1 MVATEALREDRAVR
15 LRAIEPQRSSIVQA
29 PAGSGK
35 TSLLTLRFLRL
46 LAVVERPEEIVAIT
60 FTRKA
65 ASEMRHR
72 IVAALAAATRP
83 LPATAGTQER
93 LEHEL
98 AIAALARSRDRGW
111 DLDCH
116 PARLQVQTIDALH
129 HWLARRLPLQ
139 ARTGL
144 STSLVDNA
152 EALYAEAAA
161 RTLRQLEEDSQIAVA
176 LTRLVRALGYQ
187 PWLLAEQLR
196 AMLAQRE
203 LWLPRLPA
211 PGTEAE
217 LRDSTNRLLGAAVV
231 LELQRLA
238 AALPAEAMQP
248 ALAAL
253 RAAAREGGAASPL
266 APLLEL
272 EGLPAPSV
280 AALPQWRLLANVL
293 LTAADRA
300 CFRKAV
306 TVDEGFPPVSAG
318 RQWRPL
324 KQAMT
329 VALEQLRDQPQ
340 LAAVLARVRELP
352 PVTIDDAQW
361 ERVAALCPVLRAA
374 AAELVVL
381 FAERGQLD
389 HAAVA
394 AAAREALGSAAA
406 PSELA
411 LALDYRIRHLLVD
424 EYQDTSPAQER
435 LLELLVAG
443 WQAGD
448 GRSLFCVGDPM
459 QSIYGFREADV
470 TLFLEAWRRG
480 IGGVPLAA
488 ARLRSNFR
496 AAAPLVE
503 WVNATFARLL
513 PQADDFER
521 GAVSYSP
528 ALPVR
533 PDEAGAGVRI
543 HALPGGAAEAIA
555 GRVVKV
561 IAAVRAAAGGA
572 GRQPSIAILVR
583 NRASL
588 PAVLGALRTS
598 GIEFCGVE
606 LEALTERLAIRDLLA
621 LLRALLH
628 PGDRTAWLAVLRAPW
643 CGLTLGDLHA
653 LAAGA
658 EIELWPEVLADP
670 ATAQR
675 LSADGGRRIARLAG
689 RLNRAIAERGERSLG
704 CWLRA
709 AWLALDGPAAL
720 TESSDLDNA
729 ESMFAALD
737 ALELEA
743 GPCPQRSAIETALA
757 GLMASPQGS
766 AGAGVQVMTIHR
778 AKGLEFDVVIVPDL
792 QRGKRRTERQLLYWT
807 GVAIAPDQR
816 GLLLAGHA
824 GPEATGAAA
833 DPLEQW
839 MRRLVTEREEL
850 ELGRLAYVAA
860 TRARWQLHLIGSA
873 SIVWRDGQPRL
884 REPRRDSLL
893 RFFWPVLAA
902 DFERELAAAHEA
914 GHIAEP
920 GAQGRPRRCAAPF
933 ARLPVD
939 FSPAVPAALPRPPR
953 LRIAGE
959 TVGTVRPEFDWAGSV
974 AQASGEVV
982 HDEIER
988 LARADQP
995 AERLPLRPASWR
1007 RELQARG
1014 LSGEYL
1020 ERAVARVDQAIRRMR
1035 TSPLAA
1041 RLLDPAMAEATSEL
1055 ALTATVAGG
1064 VQSLRVDRTF
1074 VDPDGVRWI
1083 VDWKTGTHE
1092 GTGLDAFLDAEL
1104 DRYAPQL
1111 MRYAEVLRRLDGR
1124 PQKVG
1129 LYFPLL
1135 DAWREW
1141 QPATSGPPR

>member
-1 MVATEALREDRAVR
+1 MATEVRQEDLAVR

-72 IVAALAAATRP
+72 IVAALAAAARP
-83 LPATAGTQER
+83 LTEAAGPQER

-98 AIAALARSRDRGW
+98 AVAALVRSRERGW
-111 DLDCH
+111 DLGCH

-144 STSLVDNA
+144 TTALVDNA

-161 RTLRQLEEDSQIAVA
+161 RTLRQLEDDTAVA
-176 LTRLVRALGYQ
+176 AALARLVRALGYQ
-187 PWLLAEQLR
+187 PWLLAGQLQ
-196 AMLAQRE
+196 AMLGQRE

-211 PGTEAE
+211 AGTEAE
-217 LRDSTNRLLGAAVV
+217 LRDSTNRLLSAAVV
-231 LELQRLA
+231 LELQRIA
-238 AALPAEAMQP
+238 AALPPDVMQP

-266 APLLEL
+266 APLREL
-272 EGLPAPSV
+272 EGLPGANI
-280 AALPQWRLLANVL
+280 AALPQWRALASVL
-293 LTAADRA
+293 LTASDPVS
-300 CFRKAV
+300 FRQIVQQKQ
-306 TVDEGFPPVSAG
+306 GFPPARTGG
-318 RQWRPL
+318 RWPQL

-329 VALEQLRDQPQ
+329 AALAQLRELPE
-340 LAAVLARVRELP
+340 LAAALARVRQLP
-352 PVTIDDAQW
+352 PATIDAAQW

-381 FAERGQLD
+381 FVERGQLD

-394 AAAREALGSAAA
+394 AAAREALGAAAA
-406 PSELA
+406 PTELA

-443 WQAGD
+443 WQEGD

-480 IGGVPLAA
+480 IGGVPLTVE
-488 ARLRSNFR
+488 RLRSNFR

-521 GAVSYSP
+521 GAVCYSP

-533 PDEAGAGVRI
+533 PDEDGAGVSV
-543 HALPGGAAEAIA
+543 HALPGGDAAAIA
-555 GRVVKV
+555 GRVVEV
-561 IAAVRAAAGGA
+561 VGAVRAAAGRN
-572 GRQPSIAILVR
+572 GRKPTIAILVR

-588 PAVLGALRTS
+588 PSMLASLRTA

-606 LEALTERLAIRDLLA
+606 LESLTDRPAIRDLLA

-643 CGLTLGDLHA
+643 CGLTLGDLLA
-653 LAAGA
+653 LAAGD
-658 EIELWPEVLADP
+658 EPEVWPERLASP
-670 ATAQR
+670 ATGPGLSPDGARRVAR
-675 LSADGGRRIARLAG
+675 LSG
-689 RLNRAIAERGERSLG
+689 RLERAIAERGERSLG
-704 CWLRA
+704 SWLRS
-709 AWLALDGPAAL
+709 AWLALDGPATLADP
-720 TESSDLDNA
+720 SDLDNA
-729 ESMFAALD
+729 EAMFAALD
-737 ALELEA
+737 ALEFEV
-743 GPCPQRSAIETALA
+743 GPCPQLTAIEAALA
-757 GLMASPQGS
+757 ALMASPQGS
-766 AGAGVQVMTIHR
+766 AEAGVQVMTIHR

-807 GVAIAPDQR
+807 SVAIAPEQR

-839 MRRLVTEREEL
+839 MRRLVAEREQL

-860 TRARWQLHLIGSA
+860 TRARWQLHLVGSTG
-873 SIVWRDGQPRL
+873 IVWRDGQPQL
-884 REPRRDSLL
+884 REPRQDSLL
-893 RFFWPVLAA
+893 RFFWPVLAP
-902 DFERELAAAHEA
+902 DFERALAAARAA
-914 GHIAEP
+914 GRIAEP
-920 GAQGRPRRCAAPF
+920 GEQGRPRRAALPLTRLPADFAAP
-933 ARLPVD
+933 A
-939 FSPAVPAALPRPPR
+939 PAALQRPPR

-959 TVGTVRPEFDWAGSV
+959 SGGTVRPEFDWAGSV
-974 AQASGEVV
+974 AQAAGEVV
-982 HDEIER
+982 HDELER
-988 LARADQP
+988 LARDGLP
-995 AERLPLRPASWR
+995 AAQLPLRPATWR
-1007 RELQARG
+1007 RELRALG
-1014 LSGEYL
+1014 LSDEHL
-1020 ERAVARVDQAIRRMR
+1020 EQAVVRVEQAIRRMR
-1035 TSPLAA
+1035 ASPVAA
-1041 RLLDPAMAEATSEL
+1041 RLLDPAMAEASSEL

-1064 VQSLRVDRTF
+1064 VISLRVDRTF
-1074 VDPDGVRWI
+1074 VDPDGIRWI
-1083 VDWKTGTHE
+1083 VDWKTGSHE
-1092 GTGLDAFLDAEL
+1092 GTELEAFLDAEL
-1104 DRYAPQL
+1104 GRYAPQL
-1111 MRYAEVLRRLDGR
+1111 ARYAEVLRRLDGR